1 MEELYDLWYN
11 YFMKRRAFLM
21 DNSTKATVENMTISA
36 ELASTIAELKA
47 SISSLNALVESLK
60 SDNEYLK
67 NNNDLLRE
75 ENAYL
80 KRKLFGVKSEKM
92 PCSVEQLSL
101 FDEAEQE
108 CEPELLEEITYKRA
122 KKKQKGTLEIKLDN
136 LKHVKEVYDIDEK
149 DRICD
154 ICGTKMH
161 RVGEEFVRHE
171 VVYEPAKLYVK
182 DIYRK
187 TYECRNCR
195 KRGKVVMLKAGT
207 PAPVIPHSF
216 TSPSVLSQVITDKF
230 VNHMPLYRQE
240 AEWKRLGLDLS
251 RTTMANWLIIA
262 SREYFIPIV
271 NRMHEILVVEK
282 YVHSDETT
290 VQVLNEPGKPAT
302 SKSYM
307 WVYSS
312 IRESSKPIRI
322 FEYKPDRKAENP
334 QKFLENFSGTLIS
347 DGYGGYNNISGVV
360 NAYCWAHARRKFYEA
375 LPADMKDVSDTLA
388 YTGLKKIAKLFAI
401 EKEIDTLPPEDK
413 VKIRQEKSKPLV
425 DDFFS
430 WCADAQNKSLTRS
443 KIGKA
448 IQYALNLEKGLRVY
462 LDDGLVPMTNSL
474 DERNIRPFTVSRKN
488 WLFSTSTKGADAS
501 ASIFSLIETA
511 KANRLS
517 PFDYIE
523 YILEIMPQ
531 IDIIQHPEKIDWFM
545 PWSDLSIPLMEDHSL
560 R

>member
-1 MEELYDLWYN
+1 MN
-11 YFMKRRAFLM
+11 
-21 DNSTKATVENMTISA
+21 NSTKSTVESMTISA
-36 ELASTIAELKA
+36 DLASTIAELKA
-47 SISSLNALVESLK
+47 SIASLNALVESLK

-108 CEPELLEEITYKRA
+108 CEPELLEEITYSRA
-122 KKKQKGTLEIKLDN
+122 KKKQKGTLEIKLDD
-136 LKHVKEVYDIDEK
+136 LKHVKAVYDIDEK

-187 TYECRNCR
+187 TYECRSCR
-195 KRGKVVMLKAGT
+195 KRGKVVMLKAAT

-240 AEWKRLGLDLS
+240 AEWKRLGLELS

-271 NRMHEILVVEK
+271 NRMHEILVEEK
-282 YVHSDETT
+282 YLHSDETPI
-290 VQVLNEPGKPAT
+290 QVLNEPGKPAT

-334 QKFLENFSGTLIS
+334 QKFLANFNGTLIS
-347 DGYGGYNNISGVV
+347 DGYGGYNNIEGVV
-360 NAYCWAHARRKFYEA
+360 NAYCWAHVRRKFYEA
-375 LPADMKDVSDTLA
+375 LPADMKGASDTLA
-388 YTGLKKIAKLFAI
+388 YTGLKKIAKLFAV
-401 EKEIDTLPPEDK
+401 EKEIDTFPPGDK

-430 WCADAQNKSLTRS
+430 WCADAQDKSLARS
-443 KIGKA
+443 KTGKA

-488 WLFSTSTKGADAS
+488 WLFSVSTKGADAS

-545 PWSDLSIPLMEDHSL
+545 PWSDQIKEEFGIKDD
-560 R
+560 

>member
-67 NNNDLLRE
+67 NNNNLLRE

-545 PWSDLSIPLMEDHSL
+545 PWSDQIKEEFGIKDD
-560 R
+560 

>member
-1 MEELYDLWYN
+1 
-11 YFMKRRAFLM
+11 MKRRAILM
-21 DNSTKATVENMTISA
+21 GNSTKATVENMTIASA
-36 ELASTIAELKA
+36 DLASTIAELKA
-47 SISSLNALVESLK
+47 SIASLNALVESLK

-216 TSPSVLSQVITDKF
+216 TSPSALSQVITDKF

-271 NRMHEILVVEK
+271 NRMHEILVEEK
-282 YVHSDETT
+282 YLHSDETT

-347 DGYGGYNNISGVV
+347 DGYGGYNNIAGAV

-401 EKEIDTLPPEDK
+401 EKEIDTFPPEDK

-474 DERNIRPFTVSRKN
+474 NERNIRPFTVSRKN
-488 WLFSTSTKGADAS
+488 WLFSASTKGADAS

-545 PWSDLSIPLMEDHSL
+545 PWSEQIKEEFGIKDD
-560 R
+560 